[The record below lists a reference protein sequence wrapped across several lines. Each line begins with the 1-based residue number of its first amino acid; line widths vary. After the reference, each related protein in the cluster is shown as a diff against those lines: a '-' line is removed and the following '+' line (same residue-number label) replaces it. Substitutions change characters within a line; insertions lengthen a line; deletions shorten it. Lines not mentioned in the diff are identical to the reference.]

1 MSQGYTARLVAFILS
16 AKIMKGNTMEIIKTI
31 PTEKLAA
38 ARGEFMN
45 AGKAAADVIAKADVA
60 RTATINELVKYAR
73 EHGIAPKVAVSA
85 IMLEVV
91 TPCTRT
97 KAEDQKVRDYQ
108 TAGIEAPIELLA
120 KLAYPTGHA
129 YKGCLEVAFAKN
141 VDFSPS
147 LYRAHK
153 KEAQQAREAA
163 HAQKVAQAEQAAKEA
178 AAKAKTLAAKASR
191 SKSVEAKL
199 AAETAKVEAAKA
211 QEAVRAVI
219 DKAPVTQKTG
229 GRKATP
235 KTGPAKVLTRHEVT
249 AHATALV
256 AMLRSIGEEC
266 ADAIAEILADN
277 NLLAK

>member
-1 MSQGYTARLVAFILS
+1 MD
-16 AKIMKGNTMEIIKTI
+16 IIKTI
-31 PTEKLAA
+31 PMEVLDA
-38 ARGEFMN
+38 ARGAFLN
-45 AGKAAADVIAKADVA
+45 AGTEAAKVLAKADVA
-60 RTATINELVKYAR
+60 RTATINGLIRYAR
-73 EHGIAPKVAVSA
+73 DYGIAPKVAVSA

-97 KAEDQKVRDYQ
+97 KAEDQKLKDYQ
-108 TAGIEAPIELLA
+108 TAGIDAPIELLA

-163 HAQKVAQAEQAAKEA
+163 HAQKIAQAETAAKDA
-178 AAKAKTLAAKASR
+178 AAKAKTLAAKAAR

-199 AAETAKVEAAKA
+199 AAETAKLEAAKA

-219 DKAPVTQKTG
+219 DKAPGTQKTG
-229 GRKATP
+229 GRKAAP
-235 KTGPAKVLTRHEVT
+235 KAGPAKVLTRHEVA

-266 ADAIAEILADN
+266 ADEIAGILSDN
-277 NLLAK
+277 NLLVK

>member
-1 MSQGYTARLVAFILS
+1 MD
-16 AKIMKGNTMEIIKTI
+16 IIKTI

-38 ARGEFMN
+38 ARGEFLN

-60 RTATINELVKYAR
+60 RTATINGLIKYAR

-91 TPCTRT
+91 SPCTRT
-97 KAEDQKVRDYQ
+97 KAEDQKVKDYQ
-108 TAGIEAPIELLA
+108 TAGLDAPIDLLA

-129 YKGCLEVAFAKN
+129 YKGCMEVAFQKN

-163 HAQKVAQAEQAAKEA
+163 HAQKVLAAETAAKDA
-178 AAKAKTLAAKASR
+178 ATKAKALATKAAR
-191 SKSVEAKL
+191 SKSVEVKL
-199 AAETAKVEAAKA
+199 AAEQAKLDAVKA

-219 DKAPVTQKTG
+219 DKAPVSTKTG
-229 GRKATP
+229 GKVAKKA
-235 KTGPAKVLTRHEVT
+235 GPAKVLTRHEVA

-256 AMLRSIGEEC
+256 AMLRGIGEDC
-266 ADAIAEILADN
+266 ADEIADILAEN
-277 NLLAK
+277 NLLVK